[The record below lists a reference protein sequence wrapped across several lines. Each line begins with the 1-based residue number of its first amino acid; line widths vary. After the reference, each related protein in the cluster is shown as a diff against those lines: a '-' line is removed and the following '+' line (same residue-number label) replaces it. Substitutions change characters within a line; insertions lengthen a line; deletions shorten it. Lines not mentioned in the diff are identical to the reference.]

1 MKNFPKYVYNDIQY
15 IILYIQYN
23 GRKIVKLEIIYYQI
37 RPLEPE
43 LCYMFSWVLAELLS
57 TEF

>member
-23 GRKIVKLEIIYYQI
+23 GRKNSQTRNHILSNKTP
-37 RPLEPE
+37 RTRT
-43 LCYMFSWVLAELLS
+43 VLHVFMS
-57 TEF
+57 FGRTFKH

>member
-1 MKNFPKYVYNDIQY
+1 MIYNT
-15 IILYIQYN
+15 LYCTYN
-23 GRKIVKLEIIYYQI
+23 IMGGKIVKLEIIYYQI